1 MTQTLNEHLNEGG
14 TVYSYIEQE
23 RNQSNKWFKFWI
35 TLVVAL
41 SVIFLAVQTEIIY
54 QQDKSIK
61 FLNHQNQTD
70 SAINYNNELSLSGSC
85 KKITEVE
92 KQAIIDSVR
101 KYYTFDI
108 LHSENKRNKEL
119 ARRNWSKKD
128 HKYNSGK

>member
-1 MTQTLNEHLNEGG
+1 MQTLNEHLNEGG
-14 TVYSYIEQE
+14 TIYSYIEQE
-23 RNQSNKWFKFWI
+23 RNSTNKWFKFWI

-54 QQDKSIK
+54 KQNKSISYLK
-61 FLNHQNQTD
+61 HQNSTD
-70 SAINYNNELSLSGSC
+70 SATNYNNELNMSGTC
-85 KKITEVE
+85 KSVTASE

-108 LHSENKRNKEL
+108 LHSGNERNKEL

-128 HKYNSGK
+128 HQYNSGK